1 MSYHD
6 GECVLIGKRVAGRA
20 SGKSCW
26 RKKSKE
32 RGRMISQGERNYEKA
47 LVEWNAAAQARAREA
62 RERLGAGRKE
72 SEAERAKEDEL

>member
-1 MSYHD
+1 
-6 GECVLIGKRVAGRA
+6 
-20 SGKSCW
+20 
-26 RKKSKE
+26 
-32 RGRMISQGERNYEKA
+32 MISQGERNYEKA